1 MDFIPLEHIAAPR
14 HVSKQIEGFE
24 QFDTNTYLE

>member
-14 HVSKQIEGFE
+14 HVSKQTEGCE
-24 QFDTNTYLE
+24 RIDTNTYLE